1 MDCENKDYTML
12 VYPLHVLATNRT
24 CDTMISRQN
33 KIGFRSPSDLANIR
47 SLSGLF
53 AGLLPYS
60 INYVRTMWD
69 YQYYKKEDG
78 LFLQQ
83 RREPLWKKAKNK
95 LEVYLPIPEKKK
107 REDEV
112 DKFDGYFIKH
122 IGASVG
128 KMACTLMLS
137 NAINILAVRMQNV
150 DYPNNRSFRGAVKDL
165 FVIDK
170 HRMFYKGLVP
180 ITIACTNLYC
190 VTDVMHVCRNPN
202 PLSWYGISNYVWP
215 FIYLGGTM
223 LVHPFM
229 LIGMRV

>member
-1 MDCENKDYTML
+1 M
-12 VYPLHVLATNRT
+12 
-24 CDTMISRQN
+24 
-33 KIGFRSPSDLANIR
+33 
-47 SLSGLF
+47 
-53 AGLLPYS
+53 
-60 INYVRTMWD
+60 
-69 YQYYKKEDG
+69 
-78 LFLQQ
+78 
-83 RREPLWKKAKNK
+83 
-95 LEVYLPIPEKKK
+95 PIPEKKK
-107 REDEV
+107 REDEI

-128 KMACTLMLS
+128 KMAISLMLS

-190 VTDVMHVCRNPN
+190 VTDVMHMFRNPN
-202 PLSWYGISNYVWP
+202 PLSWCGISNYVWP

-229 LIGMRV
+229 LIGMRVQCGHFAKTEKLRFMYANMFSCAHHIRSSQGIRGFYTGFVPAFFIYSLMSYEAL